1 MPGTAKY
8 SSSRSVERRTDICYS
23 ARFNIQ
29 TTTDHLIKFAD
40 AGSFAASFIAN

>member
-8 SSSRSVERRTDICYS
+8 SGSRSIECSASVCNG